1 MLKIRT
7 DKFQQRSE
15 ALVDSLKGVYS
26 YEIYPEVLE
35 KELGIPLSAP
45 GLPTPTE

>member
-15 ALVDSLKGVYS
+15 ALIDSLKGIYS

-35 KELGIPLSAP
+35 KEMGIPVSVP
-45 GLPTPTE
+45 GLPESNE